1 MYTAHWKDAVNG
13 QTKIGAFCPT
23 LGNIKPDVPYVWGL
37 MNKEGIPILR

>member
-13 QTKIGAFCPT
+13 QTKIGAFCHT

-37 MNKEGIPILR
+37 MNKEGIPISR